1 MYVLAHCVA
10 TVSFHNTI
18 RGKEIKVW
26 VWRQLKA
33 NNRVHNGTVLKA
45 SLSAFFCSRVCSNTG
60 ELRLAD
66 WHVLACLNRTSKN
79 TGPWRI
85 ESWGHELH
93 SYPHKAEPR
102 VSAPLKTDKECGVET
117 LWNAKGPGNQMP
129 IDFNTSWVRNDF
141 LQHNRWRVEKW
152 VLKAVLW
159 EIKGSWCTCIHYTH
173 TEFNG
178 WSLTHVLRERLGQR
192 KIKADNSYHCYFYY
206 TCMLTC
212 YFIQTSSIQLKLF
225 YNHRP
230 ALSFW

>member
-1 MYVLAHCVA
+1 MKCVCTCA
-10 TVSFHNTI
+10 LCGNNTI
-18 RGKEIKVW
+18 REKEIEAW

-33 NNRVHNGTVLKA
+33 NNRVRNGIVLKA

-79 TGPWRI
+79 TGLWRI

-93 SYPHKAEPR
+93 SYPHKAKPR
-102 VSAPLKTDKECGVET
+102 VRAPLKTDGVECGVET

-129 IDFNTSWVRNDF
+129 IDFNASSVRNDF

-159 EIKGSWCTCIHYTH
+159 EIKGSRCTCIHYTH
-173 TEFNG
+173 RVQ
-178 WSLTHVLRERLGQR
+178 WMICYSCSQR
-192 KIKADNSYHCYFYY
+192 KIGTKKDKSNSYHCYFYY

-212 YFIQTSSIQLKLF
+212 YLIQTSYIQIKLF

-230 ALSFW
+230 ALSFG